1 MGQDMKT
8 NWGNYFLIVFAFFLI
23 GCEQGLK
30 PVSGI
35 EGTISLPIDSA
46 TQQIIWPDS
55 LYGAVAVVAEF
66 TYPFYTSLDSF
77 FKHIVAYGEPIDTCR
92 REQGYFIQLKS
103 GIYVVGVVGLKAPV
117 AQIIFMPK
125 DTLANH
131 PEYFQPIGLYKS
143 PNSPLPVSSI
153 NVRSGEITSG
163 IDITLQYDLVLPF
176 K

>member
-1 MGQDMKT
+1 MSIKVLK
-8 NWGNYFLIVFAFFLI
+8 YFLIVSVVFLS
-23 GCEQGLK
+23 GCEQGLQ
-30 PVSGI
+30 PVGGI
-35 EGTISLPIDSA
+35 EGTITFPIDSV

-66 TYPFYTSLDSF
+66 AYPFYTSLDSF
-77 FKHIVAYGEPIDTCR
+77 FKHIIAYGEPIDTSQN
-92 REQGYFIQLKS
+92 EQDYFIQLKS
-103 GIYVVGVVGLKAPV
+103 GIYVVGVVGLKVPV

-125 DTLANH
+125 DTLVSH

-143 PNSPLPVSSI
+143 VDSPLPISSI
-153 NVRSGEITSG
+153 NVRSGEVTSG